1 VNYRRSLLRVWIAG
15 SVCWIAYWIWHYT
28 TTCNLVGMSG
38 GHAISCRWET
48 AEAGGMAVATRTAPA
63 LPVLQD
69 MIAKTFGIPACA
81 IVVGLAVYW
90 MMERFRGRTR

>member
-1 VNYRRSLLRVWIAG
+1 
-15 SVCWIAYWIWHYT
+15 
-28 TTCNLVGMSG
+28 
-38 GHAISCRWET
+38 
-48 AEAGGMAVATRTAPA
+48 
-63 LPVLQD
+63 